1 MCFACYNFLPT
12 SDYTAQLTL
21 NGSTHKCEVCG
32 YRRQSKRLSV
42 IGLLFVRVTIRNTLV
57 SLSCSC
63 LRVEGWLRMSN
74 YLFFVLSG

>member
-1 MCFACYNFLPT
+1 MCFAFYNFLPT
-12 SDYTAQLTL
+12 SDETAQFTL
-21 NGSTHKCEVCG
+21 NGSTHKFDPCG
-32 YRRQSKRLSV
+32 YRRQSKRLNV